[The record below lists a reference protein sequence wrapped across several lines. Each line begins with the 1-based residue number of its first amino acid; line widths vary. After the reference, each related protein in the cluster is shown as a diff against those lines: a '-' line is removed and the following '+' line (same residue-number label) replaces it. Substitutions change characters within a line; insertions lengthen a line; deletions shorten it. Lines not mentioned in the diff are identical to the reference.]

1 MRPMDLRAKDSLAKA
16 IEDLAKK
23 PKPPASF
30 DERHVAI
37 FEQIVN
43 SRAAAEW
50 KGIDNHFAVELT
62 QAIIDLEDERVLL
75 KAEGSITLNR
85 FGVPVPNPRVV
96 IINNLRTAVLRLEG
110 RLMLAGERHEA
121 STSPQRKSEKQLDV
135 IEDTS
140 DNSDGLVPT
149 MATITPS
156 RFSDDGLLP
165 RFGPRA
171 VKQ

>member
-1 MRPMDLRAKDSLAKA
+1 MRLMDLRAKDSLAKA
-16 IEDLAKK
+16 IESLAEK

-50 KGIDNHFAVELT
+50 KGIDNHIAAELT
-62 QAIIDLEDERVLL
+62 KVMIDLEDERQLL
-75 KAEGSITLNR
+75 KSEGSVAINR
-85 FGVPVPNPRVV
+85 FGVPMPNPRVAMV
-96 IINNLRTAVLRLEG
+96 ASLRNAVLRFES

-121 STSPQRKSEKQLDV
+121 STAPQRKSEKQMEV

-149 MATITPS
+149 MATINPS

-171 VKQ
+171 LKQ